1 MTNPQPLA
9 HARLERN
16 ARHYQPDPML
26 DRAVELFYSDR
37 EAWNKLPAQLR
48 SRTGIYEDLR
58 RAYRDAVKAGVVPD
72 DRGPSAA

>member
-1 MTNPQPLA
+1 
-9 HARLERN
+9 
-16 ARHYQPDPML
+16 ML
-26 DRAVELFYSDR
+26 DRAVELFHSDR

-72 DRGPSAA
+72 DRRPSAA